1 MNIEQRIKIS
11 SIKVAVIVLLAFLV
25 VFGVERFSHMNSVME
40 EDIRY
45 ITKFSSTSLTSTVW
59 NMDNAAIDEI
69 VDALF
74 LDPDIAYIELISG
87 NEVLKRRVKQAY
99 SNKSYDFFT
108 NSSFFATSTTPIKYD
123 GDVIAT
129 ISIALSDKSLKEE
142 IYKELAYL
150 TLLSLLLVFTLIYR
164 TLAITRKNTF
174 KPLKDLED
182 SITLISNG
190 DMDTTIKQLGDNE
203 IGRLGNACEKM
214 RQSIQSLVHD
224 LNVSNEG
231 LEDKVKSRT
240 KALDEALEKA
250 KDATQ
255 AKSDFL
261 ANMSHEIRTPMNA
274 ILGLNH
280 LALKTELTNKQRDYL
295 NKVQVSARSLLG
307 LINDILDFSK
317 IEAGKLDIDPIEM
330 QLDDVFNQLSDVAS
344 ALADDKGLELHFYKD
359 PKLPTD
365 LIADPLRIHQILLN
379 LISNA
384 VKFTK
389 QGEVIVR
396 IEEVAEKDLS
406 EAQMCLRFTVSDTGI
421 GLNPQQIDKLFQ
433 SFNQADRSTTR
444 KYGGTGLGLTICKS
458 LVELMGGRIW
468 VESEENVGSQ
478 FIFTLVVEK
487 TAERKERI
495 ITESLKKRRILV
507 VDDNPT
513 SQEILQSYLEAYQL
527 NVACVDSG
535 YEAINAL
542 EEAAAKHRPF
552 ELVLMDYQMPELNG
566 IETTRL
572 IQESNS
578 FDETP
583 TMIMV
588 TAHNKESIIEQA
600 EALNM
605 EGFISKPI
613 NQSLLFNHIAN
624 VFDQGEQYTHQRDEV
639 KDAFHEQLTCL
650 KGQHILLTEDNP
662 INQQVAQELLEGAG
676 FVVSIANNGQ
686 EAVDMVR
693 KGNYAVVLMDLQMPV
708 MDGITATGLIRK
720 ENNDIPII
728 AMTAHAMKE
737 EIEHCLASG
746 MNDHTTK
753 PINLNVLFESLIRWI
768 KPDVLAKSEAVT
780 QSDQTTMS
788 HSGATLEE
796 SASDEPLDMDAA
808 LVMVNHSKPLLLK
821 LLVMFRD
828 RFGNITTDIHQALS
842 VGDVAQAICL
852 LHDIKGTAGN
862 LCAQPLCRASD
873 AYYDFLK
880 ESPEE
885 AVPAHIRHD
894 FEQAVAAF
902 MDYIAVVLK

>member
-1 MNIEQRIKIS
+1 MNIEQHIKNS
-11 SIKVAVIVLLAFLV
+11 SVKVAIIVLLAFLV
-25 VFGVERFSHMNSVME
+25 VFGLERFSHMHSVME
-40 EDIRY
+40 SEINY
-45 ITKFSSTSLTSTVW
+45 ITKFSTTSLSNAVW
-59 NMDNAAIDEI
+59 NMDNASIDEI

-74 LDPDIAYIELISG
+74 LDPDIAYIELSSG
-87 NEVLKRRVKQAY
+87 NKLLEQRAKKAY
-99 SNKSYDFFT
+99 QNRSYDFFT
-108 NSSFFATSTTPIKYD
+108 NSSFFVTSTTPIKYD

-129 ISIALSDKSLKEE
+129 ISIALSDNSLKHE

-150 TLLSLLLVFTLIYR
+150 SLLSLLLVFTLISR
-164 TLAITRKNTF
+164 TLAITRINTF
-174 KPLKDLED
+174 QPLKDLED

-190 DMDTTIKQLGDNE
+190 DMDTTIKQMGDNE
-203 IGRLGNACEKM
+203 IGRLGNAFEKM
-214 RQSIQSLVHD
+214 RQSIQSLIRD
-224 LNVSNEG
+224 LHAANEG
-231 LEDKVKSRT
+231 LEEKVTSRT
-240 KALDEALEKA
+240 KELDEALEKA

-280 LALKTELTNKQRDYL
+280 LALKTDLTNKQRDYL

-317 IEAGKLDIDPIEM
+317 IEAGKLDIDPIDM

-344 ALADDKGLELHFYKD
+344 ALAEEKGLELHFYKD
-359 PKLPTD
+359 PKLPAN

-389 QGEVIVR
+389 HGEIVVR
-396 IEEVAEKDLS
+396 IEEAVEKDLS
-406 EAQMCLRFTVSDTGI
+406 EGQISLRFTISDTGI
-421 GLNPQQIDKLFQ
+421 GLNEQQIDKLFQ

-468 VESEENVGSQ
+468 VESEENIGSQ

-487 TAERKERI
+487 TAERKERAL
-495 ITESLKKRRILV
+495 TESLKQRRILV

-527 NVACVDSG
+527 NVECVDSG

-542 EEAAAKHRPF
+542 EEASAKNHPF
-552 ELVLMDYQMPELNG
+552 DLVLMDYQMPELNG

-572 IQESNS
+572 IQDSRS
-578 FDETP
+578 FKEIP

-605 EGFISKPI
+605 DGFISKPI

-624 VFDQGEQYTHQRDEV
+624 VFDQGEHYIHQSDAV
-639 KDAFHEQLTCL
+639 KDEFHDQLTAL

-686 EAVDMVR
+686 EAVDMVK
-693 KGNYAVVLMDLQMPV
+693 KGTYAAVLMDLQMPV
-708 MDGITATGLIRK
+708 MDGITATRLIRK
-720 ENNDIPII
+720 ENAKIPII
-728 AMTAHAMKE
+728 AMTAHAMKA
-737 EIEHCLASG
+737 EIDHCLAAG

-753 PINLNVLFESLIRWI
+753 PINLNLLFESLIRWI
-768 KPDVLAKSEAVT
+768 KLSDSAISHASMPTNELAT
-780 QSDQTTMS
+780 S
-788 HSGATLEE
+788 HKPTLN
-796 SASDEPLDMDAA
+796 DNNPLDMPSA
-808 LVMVNHSKPLLLK
+808 LAMVNNSKPLLLK
-821 LLVMFRD
+821 LLTMFRD
-828 RFGNITTDIHQALS
+828 RFANITVDINRALDL
-842 VGDVAQAICL
+842 GDIEQVSCL
-852 LHDIKGTAGN
+852 LHDIQGTSGN
-862 LCAQPLCRASD
+862 ICAQPLRKASSE
-873 AYYDFLK
+873 YYNFLK
-880 ESPEE
+880 QSPDQE
-885 AVPAHIRHD
+885 VPKNIHHN
-894 FEQAVAAF
+894 FEQSVAAL
-902 MDYIAVVLK
+902 MDHIAVLLK